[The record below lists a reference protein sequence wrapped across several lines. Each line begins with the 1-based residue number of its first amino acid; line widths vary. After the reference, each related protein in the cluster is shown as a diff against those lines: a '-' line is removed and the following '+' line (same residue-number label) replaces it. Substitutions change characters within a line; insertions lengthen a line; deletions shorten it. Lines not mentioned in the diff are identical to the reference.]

1 MEEKSQS
8 SKGDYEDIDNIE
20 IEAIIKRQDNN
31 SEEKDEKEKNIEDDE
46 ENGNILANDGIY
58 EDIMK
63 EMYDFKEGNENN
75 EKKENNEKENNE
87 KENNEKE
94 NNEKENNEKKE
105 NINDNIMYKKKYNI
119 PTTKELIRGAIIM
132 SKEKMGSE
140 MVQIEFRNGDEEIKQ
155 KIFNALKSE
164 ILILSTDQFGNYVI
178 QALLYYGDEEKLNII
193 FETFKNKLF
202 DLSTHTYGC
211 RVIQTLISVLSNSK
225 KDKEKI
231 KYILKELTDL
241 DGYLGDLFTDKNGN
255 HVIQQIINV
264 LDIDDLTTIFDAIL
278 KNISNIIDDK
288 YGSRIIQ
295 AFLNKCKKED
305 KKDKKDKENK
315 EDKEHQEG
323 KEDKEDQA
331 LKIINKIFEKYKDKV
346 NYLCKNQFSN
356 YILQYIL
363 ENYTNYIENIN
374 KSLQGNIYI
383 LSLDKYASNIV
394 EKVLEYGNKE
404 QKDEIGKELINNNND
419 CILNL
424 SNNNYGNYVIQKAIE
439 FCSEDIG
446 KEIIKKVREIPKDKR
461 GKYWKY
467 IYNVLEKYD

>member
-75 EKKENNEKENNE
+75 EKENNEKENNE

-323 KEDKEDQA
+323 EEDKEDQA
-331 LKIINKIFEKYKDKV
+331 LKIINKIFEKYKDKL
-346 NYLCKNQFSN
+346 NYLCKNQYSN

-363 ENYTNYIENIN
+363 ENYKNYIENIN
-374 KSLQGNIYI
+374 KSLLGNIYKF
-383 LSLDKYASNIV
+383 SLDKYASNIV

-404 QKDEIGKELINNNND
+404 QKDEIGKEIINNND

-467 IYNVLEKYD
+467 IYNILEKYD